1 MSQML
6 AKNIDAIL
14 FDYSN
19 AEVAISIIDQSRN
32 IIVHGN
38 GERPFH
44 AASTMKVPVLI
55 ELYRQKSLGHLSLN
69 DSLLVKNE
77 FRSILDGS
85 SYAIEDDSDDA
96 IYENLSS
103 MMSLRDLAYQM
114 ITVSSNLATNLLIDF
129 LSADSVQATSERLG
143 TLNSYT
149 LRGVEDLKA
158 FDEGLNNTMTSR
170 DLAILMEAIRTGNA
184 VSPEDDDEMVAI
196 MRDQFFNSM
205 ITAGVPREAEVAH
218 KTGSITNI
226 HHDAAII
233 YPPDDDSF
241 VLVVMTE
248 GIEDRTVSSELGAR
262 IAAAVY
268 QVLRSNKRPDVD

>member
-1 MSQML
+1 ML

-44 AASTMKVPVLI
+44 ADSTMKVPVLI

-114 ITVSSNLATNLLIDF
+114 ISVSSNLATNLLIDF
-129 LSADSVQATSERLG
+129 LSA
-143 TLNSYT
+143 
-149 LRGVEDLKA
+149 
-158 FDEGLNNTMTSR
+158 
-170 DLAILMEAIRTGNA
+170 
-184 VSPEDDDEMVAI
+184 
-196 MRDQFFNSM
+196 
-205 ITAGVPREAEVAH
+205 
-218 KTGSITNI
+218 
-226 HHDAAII
+226 
-233 YPPDDDSF
+233 
-241 VLVVMTE
+241 
-248 GIEDRTVSSELGAR
+248 
-262 IAAAVY
+262 
-268 QVLRSNKRPDVD
+268 